1 MPLTYTQ
8 LVDAVQDT
16 IEQYDATFIAS
27 IPSFIRLAEEGIYN
41 SVLLPALRRNA
52 TASMQQDFPYFGVPG
67 DFLAVYSLAVI
78 DDTGRY
84 TFLTNVDVSYINSA
98 YPNPTITGQPKHYAL
113 FDDTAFVLGPTPN
126 APYMAELHYYYY
138 PPSIVDAGTSWLG
151 ENFES
156 VLLYG
161 TLVRAYIFQK
171 GEADVL
177 AMYSKQYDEALAQ
190 LQRLGRGLNR
200 QDEFRSGFKKVQP

>member
-1 MPLTYTQ
+1 MSLTYAQ
-8 LVDAVQDT
+8 LVDTVQDT
-16 IEQYDATFIAS
+16 IEQYDAAFVLN
-27 IPSFIRLAEEGIYN
+27 IPGFVRQAEEGIYN

-52 TASMQQDFPYFGVPG
+52 TANMELGNAYFGLPD

-78 DDTGRY
+78 DGTGRY
-84 TFLTNVDVSYINSA
+84 SYLTNVDVSFIRSA
-98 YPNPTITGQPKHYAL
+98 YPNPTTTGQPAHYAL
-113 FDDTAFVLGPTPN
+113 FDDTVFLLGPTPN
-126 APYMAELHYYYY
+126 DNYEAELHYYYY

-151 ENFES
+151 ENFEN

-177 AMYSKQYDEALAQ
+177 SMYGKQYDEALAQ

-200 QDEFRSGFKKVQP
+200 QDEFRSGFKRTPV

>member
-1 MPLTYTQ
+1 MALNYAQ
-8 LVDAVQDT
+8 LVEAVQDT
-16 IEQYDATFIAS
+16 IEQYDVTFVAN
-27 IPSFIRLAEEGIYN
+27 IPKFIEQAEEGIYN

-52 TASMQQDFPYFGVPG
+52 TATMELGNAYFGLPT
-67 DFLAVYSLAVI
+67 DFLAVYSLAVV

-84 TFLTNVDVSYINSA
+84 SYLSNVDVSFIRSA
-98 YPNPTITGQPKHYAL
+98 YPNPTTTGQPMHYAL
-113 FDDTAFVLGPTPN
+113 FDDTVFLLGPTPSSN
-126 APYMAELHYYYY
+126 YLAELHYYYY
-138 PPSIVDAGTSWLG
+138 PPSIVEAGESWLG
-151 ENFES
+151 ENFEN

-177 AMYSKQYDEALAQ
+177 AMYGKQYDEALAQ

-200 QDEFRSGFKKVQP
+200 QDEFRSGFKRAPV

>member
-1 MPLTYTQ
+1 MSMNYAE
-8 LVDAVQDT
+8 LVSRVEDT
-16 IEQYDATFIAS
+16 ISQYDVTFVAN
-27 IPSFIRLAEEGIYN
+27 IPSFVKQAEEGIYN

-52 TASMQQDFPYFGVPG
+52 QANMTQGFQYFTLPT
-67 DFLAVYSLAVI
+67 DFLGVYALAVV

-84 TFLTNVDVSYINSA
+84 EYLTNVDVSFIRTA
-98 YPNPTITGQPKHYAL
+98 YPNPESQGKPLHYAL
-113 FDDTAFVLGPTPN
+113 FDDEVFLLGPTPN
-126 APYMAELHYYYY
+126 APYLAELAYYFY

-151 ENFES
+151 DNFEN

-177 AMYSKQYDEALAQ
+177 KMYEDRYAEALAQ

-200 QDEFRSGFKKVQP
+200 QDEFRTDFKRVPV

>member
-1 MPLTYTQ
+1 MSLTYAQ

-16 IEQYDATFIAS
+16 IEQYDAAFVLN
-27 IPSFIRLAEEGIYN
+27 IPNFVRQAEEGIYN

-52 TASMQQDFPYFGVPG
+52 TANMELGNAYFGLPD

-78 DDTGRY
+78 DGTGRY
-84 TFLTNVDVSYINSA
+84 SYLTNVDVSFIRSA
-98 YPNPTITGQPKHYAL
+98 YPNPTTPGQPVHYAL
-113 FDDTAFVLGPTPN
+113 FDDTVFLLGPTPN
-126 APYMAELHYYYY
+126 DNYEAELHYYYY

-151 ENFES
+151 ENFEN

-177 AMYSKQYDEALAQ
+177 SMYGKQYDEALAQ

-200 QDEFRSGFKKVQP
+200 QDEFRSGFKRTPV